1 MNEDKPFDDEQPG
14 EVPDAPMALHNAVM
28 NTLRRRIPT
37 LSPTKADQTAQS
49 VLRTVMIWYAAEAA
63 KEAANG

>member
-1 MNEDKPFDDEQPG
+1 MTEDEMPG
-14 EVPDAPMALHNAVM
+14 DVPAAPMALHNAVM

-49 VLRTVMIWYAAEAA
+49 VLRTVMVWYAAEAA
-63 KEAANG
+63 KEASGGAA